1 MIVICIKCEKKFEV
15 DSSLIPENGR
25 LLQCNGCNHKW
36 FFKRENINTLSPT
49 ASLKNDS
56 NKDFLI
62 NNENPKEE
70 TKFQEIDSPETI
82 KLLDVSKK
90 LDFKEKI
97 IKINDQT
104 AVKKKYNKKNII
116 NKKKNYNI
124 LSITIVFIISL
135 LALIIIIDTFKSPI
149 SNIVPETEF
158 LLYNLYESVK
168 DIILFLKDL
177 I

>member
-1 MIVICIKCEKKFEV
+1 MIVICINCEKKFEV

-36 FFKRENINTLSPT
+36 FFKKENINTLLPT
-49 ASLKNDS
+49 ASLENDS
-56 NKDFLI
+56 NKDFLV
-62 NNENPKEE
+62 NNENPKKP
-70 TKFQEIDSPETI
+70 TKYQEIDSPETI
-82 KLLDVSKK
+82 KLLDGLKEHY
-90 LDFKEKI
+90 FKEKI

-104 AVKKKYNKKNII
+104 AVKKK
-116 NKKKNYNI
+116 NYNI
-124 LSITIVFIISL
+124 LSLTIVFIISF

-149 SNIVPETEF
+149 SNIVPKTEF

-168 DIILFLKDL
+168 DIILFFKDL